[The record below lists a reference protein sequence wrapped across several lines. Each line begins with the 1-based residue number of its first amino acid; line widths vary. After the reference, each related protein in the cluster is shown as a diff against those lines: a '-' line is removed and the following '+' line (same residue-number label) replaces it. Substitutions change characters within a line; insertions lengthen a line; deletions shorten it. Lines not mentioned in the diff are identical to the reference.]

1 MDFSEIIT
9 HTGDDDC
16 AACEAQSITTSFLM
30 PAAAAWEMTHELPR
44 FSLAIHG
51 AAGLLGVMLEEG
63 IARREVEAALS
74 QLLDE
79 IEQRIEEDR
88 ILGGP
93 TQGSA

>member
-1 MDFSEIIT
+1 MDFTDIIT

-16 AACEAQSITTSFLM
+16 AACEAQNITASFLM
-30 PAAAAWEMTHELPR
+30 PAAAAWEMTHNLPR

-63 IARREVEAALS
+63 VARREIEDALA

-93 TQGSA
+93 TQGNA